1 MRLQVI
7 QLEPYDDVASVRD
20 RLAFVRAERVLLVWP
35 RTPADSAPILRRKLD
50 LVLVGRECARR
61 KLRFALVC
69 RHPDVIEA
77 AGDLGL
83 SVFASLE
90 ESQRRRWKT
99 PSTRLFTGR
108 ADRPADEPD
117 AYERHALRLRA
128 SRLLTLS
135 PDQRRWRQF
144 GRVGAAAALLITAV
158 VLAGL
163 LLPAAEVIVTPAGG
177 QIETAIPII
186 ADPNATLIDAE
197 NGRVP
202 ARAEILEVEATAVIP
217 PGQRRDV
224 PEGRA
229 IGTVVFTNLV
239 ESAVTV
245 PAGTLLA
252 TTGTSPARFR
262 TLDEITL
269 PAGVG
274 QRLSV
279 AVQAEPESAGPVGN
293 VQAGLI
299 INIEGSLSRA
309 IAVRNPEP
317 TSGGTVREQGV
328 VSQAD
333 HDTLLTLA
341 RGQLVQTALA
351 RFSERIAGDQ
361 IIVPDSIR
369 VLNPGLEELAYSAF
383 PGDTADRVGL
393 TIRARVS
400 ALIIDETAA
409 RQVALARLSREIPS
423 GQRLLID
430 TIRYTRTPLA
440 PPDADGRVV
449 FLVTASAAVVS
460 TIDREWARQ
469 RIAGQPV
476 GEAIVTLNR
485 DWLLDPLRPPEV
497 QIYPAVFGRLPLLP
511 VRITI
516 VIRTAAGG
524 GS

>member
-7 QLEPYDDVASVRD
+7 QLEPYDDVVSVRD

-35 RTPADSAPILRRKLD
+35 RTPADSPPILRRKLD
-50 LVLVGRECARR
+50 LVLISRECARR

-69 RHPDVIEA
+69 SHPDVIEA
-77 AGDLGL
+77 ANDLGL

-90 ESQRRRWKT
+90 ESQRHRWKT
-99 PSTRLFTGR
+99 PSIRLFTSR
-108 ADRPADEPD
+108 VERPPDEPD

-135 PDQRRWRQF
+135 PQQRRWRQI
-144 GRVGAAAALLITAV
+144 GRAAAVAALLVTALI
-158 VLAGL
+158 LAVT
-163 LLPAAEVIVTPAGG
+163 LLPAAEVIVTPASG
-177 QIETAIPII
+177 QIETALPII

-202 ARAEILEVEATAVIP
+202 ARTETLEVEAQAVIP
-217 PGQRRDV
+217 PRQRREV
-224 PEGRA
+224 PDGRA
-229 IGTVVFTNLV
+229 VGTVVFTNLV

-245 PAGTLLA
+245 PAGTLLT
-252 TTGTSPARFR
+252 TTGAAPARFR

-274 QRLSV
+274 QRRSV
-279 AVQAEPESAGPVGN
+279 AIQAEPESAGPVGN

-299 INIEGSLSRA
+299 INIEGNLSRA

-317 TSGGTVREQGV
+317 TSGGTVREQGI
-328 VSQAD
+328 VSVAD
-333 HDTLLTLA
+333 HNTLLDLA
-341 RGQLVQTALA
+341 RGQLVQIALA
-351 RFSERIAGDQ
+351 RLSERISGDQ

-369 VLNPGLEELAYSAF
+369 VRNPGLEELAYSAF
-383 PGDTADRVGL
+383 PGDPADRVGL
-393 TIRARVS
+393 TMRARVS
-400 ALIIDETAA
+400 ALIIDESAA
-409 RQVALARLSREIPS
+409 RQVALARLSREIPA

-430 TIRYTRTPLA
+430 TIRYARTPLA

-449 FLVTASAAVVS
+449 FLVTASAAVTS

-476 GEAIVTLNR
+476 EAAIAILNR

-497 QIYPAVFGRLPLLP
+497 QVYPALFGRLPLLP
-511 VRITI
+511 VRISI
-516 VIRTAAGG
+516 VIRTVAGNG
-524 GS
+524 P